1 MRTSEQEDCPIKF
14 HLDNVFHDKV
24 VSSDLNRSYV
34 ACTFDS
40 FWMIRVVEE
49 ASEDESDR
57 EIKLM
62 QFNPG
67 TKTFRWP
74 TKEDK
79 CWIPCTNIL
88 TVIKIPS
95 HISANS
101 RHYNITNEELNV
113 IIKKYKNWKN

>member
-1 MRTSEQEDCPIKF
+1 ML
-14 HLDNVFHDKV
+14 HVFLIGVD
-24 VSSDLNRSYV
+24 
-34 ACTFDS
+34 
-40 FWMIRVVEE
+40 EE
-49 ASEDESDR
+49 ASEDESDI

-88 TVIKIPS
+88 TVIKTPS

-101 RHYNITNEELNV
+101 RHYTINNEELNV
-113 IIKKYKNWKN
+113 IIRKYKSWKS